1 MKTLSDHNTLARGE
15 MYFPNYYGTPRPN
28 GLACDKCG
36 HELIDSS
43 PNVMLASNPPQ
54 LNVHCPKCGFTG
66 YRFA

>member
-1 MKTLSDHNTLARGE
+1 MPEPYN
-15 MYFPNYYGTPRPN
+15 FYGKPRPN
-28 GLACDKCG
+28 GIACDKCG
-36 HELIDSS
+36 HELMDSC